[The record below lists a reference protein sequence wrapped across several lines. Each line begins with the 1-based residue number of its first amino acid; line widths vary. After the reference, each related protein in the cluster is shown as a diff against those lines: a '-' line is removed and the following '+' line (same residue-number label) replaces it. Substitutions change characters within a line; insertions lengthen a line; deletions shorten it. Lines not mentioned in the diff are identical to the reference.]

1 MNRLLPKEQ
10 IMTGTIFGKA
20 VVCAAAAVAIGVSG
34 QTVVSARQDPA
45 AMSGKWKLNAE
56 ASTNPNGPATG
67 RARGGGG
74 GRDSGGGSGGGYAS
88 GASGSTTDR
97 TTLSAEEQQ
106 RLDLTKKMLWTAPA
120 MLTIDATATDV
131 QIAFENAQPFKQTT
145 NNKAA
150 EIKETPVGSL
160 QIKAKWDKGKLH
172 REIETRDAV
181 KVTEDYEL
189 SPDGKQLFVNIKTE
203 SRVVRNVQT
212 APIRRVYDRAQ

>member
-1 MNRLLPKEQ
+1 MSN
-10 IMTGTIFGKA
+10 
-20 VVCAAAAVAIGVSG
+20 AAAISAKDVAELRKRTGAG
-34 QTVVSARQDPA
+34 MMDCKKA
-45 AMSGKWKLNAE
+45 LE
-56 ASTNPNGPATG
+56 ENGG
-67 RARGGGG
+67 
-74 GRDSGGGSGGGYAS
+74 
-88 GASGSTTDR
+88 
-97 TTLSAEEQQ
+97 
-106 RLDLTKKMLWTAPA
+106 DL
-120 MLTIDATATDV
+120 
-131 QIAFENAQPFKQTT
+131 
-145 NNKAA
+145 NKAA

>member
-1 MNRLLPKEQ
+1 
-10 IMTGTIFGKA
+10 MTGKFMQRA
-20 VVCAAAAVAIGVSG
+20 AVCAAAAVAIAVSAPAALD
-34 QTVVSARQDPA
+34 ARQDPA
-45 AMSGKWKLNAE
+45 AMSGKWKLNVE

-74 GRDSGGGSGGGYAS
+74 GGRDAGSGGNYAS

-106 RLDLTKKMLWTAPA
+106 RLDLTKKMLWTAPTI
-120 MLTIDATATDV
+120 LTVEASATDV
-131 QIAFENAQPFKQTT
+131 QIAYESAQPFKQAA

-150 EIKETPVGSL
+150 EIKETPIGPL
-160 QIKAKWDKGKLH
+160 QIKAKWDKAKLH
-172 REIETRDAV
+172 REIETRDAI

-189 SPDGKQLFVNIKTE
+189 SPDGKQLFVTIKTE